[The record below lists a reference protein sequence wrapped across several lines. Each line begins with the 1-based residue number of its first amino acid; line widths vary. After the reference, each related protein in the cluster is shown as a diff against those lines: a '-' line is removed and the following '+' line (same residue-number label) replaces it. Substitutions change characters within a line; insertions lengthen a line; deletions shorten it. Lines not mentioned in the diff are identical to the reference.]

1 MHHFGLDTSLK
12 AVLVYPA
19 YYRMYFVVSPKNYDT
34 YTTLYMSKSSFI
46 ASEHLE
52 RKRERDVFIASWDG
66 NRNSYQCSYAHI
78 KSECFINLSF
88 IWNGSDNTVILNS
101 KFCKNMTC

>member
-12 AVLVYPA
+12 AVLLYSA

-52 RKRERDVFIASWDG
+52 REREREMCLLRLGMVIG
-66 NRNSYQCSYAHI
+66 TVTNAHMLTL
-78 KSECFINLSF
+78 KANVS
-88 IWNGSDNTVILNS
+88 
-101 KFCKNMTC
+101 